1 MVTSSFRIIS
11 DFVITTAILF
21 LFTGCETPRSF
32 KSRMAEGTISYPF
45 VAETKQLGN
54 NGKRSPF
61 VIRSAVGASEYS
73 VEIPENGGRYDIAI
87 PLADMSGKI
96 GNSGGFHAGPSS
108 KAVNPATTDKELVA
122 ALPDV
127 AKRKPEDAAMLDSAF
142 GVGTPEGPVQS
153 PSYTIGIAKVNQ
165 LFREKNFE
173 LALIELNN
181 LLAYY
186 PNSPKLLKMKGTLL
200 IKTGNRD
207 LAMRSWQRAYDL
219 VPGDLSLKRS
229 IDRLNER
236 IVAEQN
242 ARDAVKQPNQ
252 QKSSQDNGG
261 TASPAH

>member
-1 MVTSSFRIIS
+1 MTSSSRTTSKRDLIM
-11 DFVITTAILF
+11 TAIVLLF
-21 LFTGCETPRSF
+21 GCETSRPF
-32 KSRMAEGTISYPF
+32 KSRLAEGSISYPF
-45 VAETKQLGN
+45 VAETKRLGN

-61 VIRSAVGASEYS
+61 VIRSAVGETEYS

-87 PLADMSGKI
+87 PLAEISGKPAPN
-96 GNSGGFHAGPSS
+96 GAFALGRNSKPINA
-108 KAVNPATTDKELVA
+108 ATTDKELVA

-127 AKRKPEDAAMLDSAF
+127 AKQKPDETSMLDGAF

-165 LFREKNFE
+165 LFKEKNFE

-181 LLAYY
+181 LLAFY

-200 IKTGNRD
+200 VKTGNRE

-219 VPGDLSLKRS
+219 TPGDLALKRS

-236 IVAEQN
+236 ILAERN
-242 ARDAVKQPNQ
+242 ARDLTKPPLNQ
-252 QKSSQDNGG
+252 KVSPDGSN
-261 TASPAH
+261 TTIPAH